1 MVSIQIAEGGR
12 AINLTAAK
20 LKTAQ
25 QGGGSC
31 LWVPES
37 DVALAT
43 KDITQ
48 NGVYVAALDGVY
60 GWSRVYVDV
69 PLEGKHIEG
78 IGPDGKTYSVDKDA
92 DGNVTVTEVTP

>member
-1 MVSIQIAEGGR
+1 MNITINEGGN
-12 AINLTAAK
+12 AVNLTAAK
-20 LKTAQ
+20 LGTALQ
-25 QGGGSC
+25 STGEC

-60 GWSRVYVDV
+60 GWSSVYVSV
-69 PLEGKHIEG
+69 SQEGNHIHGTGE
-78 IGPDGKTYSVDKDA
+78 DGKTYSVDKDA